1 MATCGKFSK
10 CLSNRLPAWRVDI
23 NCDESLD
30 STTFSTTFGSYL
42 RNRVLQIDFQCD
54 GSTFTRVELEIY
66 MRYIWVINKC
76 EINRAGYWLIFS
88 AVVNSIS
95 KLNFV
100 LVHTNPKRLRAD
112 SVTRFDFYR
121 RNGILTYL
129 DELSFTCVSLRI
141 VSLLFYTFKSYW
153 ILSSPHFLK
162 VQLRCLFLADWPFG
176 RTILKN
182 NFGPMVSLPLSP
194 LEIWKLG
201 WKERSQKEDC
211 LNDLRGTSSW
221 ILQTEET
228 DGAGLQ
234 VSSIPC

>member
-1 MATCGKFSK
+1 
-10 CLSNRLPAWRVDI
+10 
-23 NCDESLD
+23 
-30 STTFSTTFGSYL
+30 
-42 RNRVLQIDFQCD
+42 
-54 GSTFTRVELEIY
+54 

-76 EINRAGYWLIFS
+76 EINFLLLYIRFRT
-88 AVVNSIS
+88 SIS
-95 KLNFV
+95 SYFIKIQKDWEQIQSLGKISSVGMAFSHNCKSWTLHV
-100 LVHTNPKRLRAD
+100 LEWESLV
-112 SVTRFDFYR
+112 Y
-121 RNGILTYL
+121 
-129 DELSFTCVSLRI
+129 SFTL
-141 VSLLFYTFKSYW
+141 KSYLT
-153 ILSSPHFLK
+153 LSSPHFLK
-162 VQLRCLFLADWPFG
+162 VQLRCLCLADWRFG

-194 LEIWKLG
+194 LEIWELG